1 MKHHLFTLLF
11 VLCVLYIAK
20 QSKCYKILAIVPSP
34 SYSHQIPYRRLWL
47 ELHKRGHEVVLV
59 TADPI
64 PNITSPNFT
73 QIDISQSYGIIK
85 KLDFV
90 QRRFEGKSWLD
101 FVKEELLHVTKVV
114 AETVFSS
121 TELRKLYAPESNATF
136 DIYLTEL
143 LSAPSIYAIAHRFNV
158 PMIGMTLTII
168 FIYISFITFI
178 SSWKSGIYRLIH
190 VARTV

>member
-11 VLCVLYIAK
+11 FLCVLYIAK
-20 QSKCYKILAIVPSP
+20 QSRCYKILAIVPSP

-168 FIYISFITFI
+168 FIYISFVTFI
-178 SSWKSGIYRLIH
+178 SSWKSGIYRLMH